1 MIDCYNGE
9 KERQYDD
16 RNSKSLSIIDYG
28 GIVMEIHSVLEQ
40 EFRSYGK
47 VLKEYDVS
55 ELLKEME
62 HTPLPTDVIYVPSDE
77 KLESLAIAKELQQYG
92 FGGLPIQI
100 GYCNGNNKKLN
111 ALEYHRSSEINIAV
125 TDLIL
130 LLGKQED
137 IREDFTYDTKFVK
150 AFFVP
155 KGTAIE
161 VYATTLHYAPCNAK
175 EKGFRCVVVL
185 PKGTNTEWNMTV
197 PKEGEASLMTAKN
210 KWLIAH
216 KEAQIEGAYEGL
228 VGENIKLDEQ

>member
-1 MIDCYNGE
+1 ML
-9 KERQYDD
+9 
-16 RNSKSLSIIDYG
+16 KSLCIMDYG

-40 EFRSYGK
+40 EFHAYGK

-100 GYCNGNNKKLN
+100 GYCNGKNKQLN
-111 ALEYHRSSEINIAV
+111 VLEYHRSSEINIAV

-137 IREDFTYDTKFVK
+137 IREDFTYDTKLVK

-161 VYATTLHYAPCNAK
+161 VYATTLHYAPCHRE

-185 PKGTNTEWNMTV
+185 PKGTNTELNVTV

-228 VGENIKLDEQ
+228 VGENIKLD